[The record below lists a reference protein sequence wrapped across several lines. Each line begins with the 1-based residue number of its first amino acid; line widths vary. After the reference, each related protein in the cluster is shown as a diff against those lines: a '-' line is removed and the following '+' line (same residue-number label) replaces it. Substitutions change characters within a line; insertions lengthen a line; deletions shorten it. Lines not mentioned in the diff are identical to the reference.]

1 MGELE
6 NNNEDY
12 EEEEMYLAG
21 DLEKDEEYQMDMLDY
36 CEECGIYGD
45 DYYIDEDGDHVC
57 RCPKCNMN
65 PDRLDGDFDD

>member
-1 MGELE
+1 MSELE

-12 EEEEMYLAG
+12 EEEMYLAG

-45 DYYIDEDGDHVC
+45 DCYFDEEGDLVL
-57 RCPKCNMN
+57 RCPECNMN
-65 PDRLDGDFDD
+65 PNRLDGDYID

>member
-1 MGELE
+1 MSELE

-12 EEEEMYLAG
+12 EEEMYLAG

-45 DYYIDEDGDHVC
+45 DYYIDEDGEQVC
-57 RCPKCNMN
+57 RCPECNMN
-65 PDRLDGDFDD
+65 PDRLNGDYID